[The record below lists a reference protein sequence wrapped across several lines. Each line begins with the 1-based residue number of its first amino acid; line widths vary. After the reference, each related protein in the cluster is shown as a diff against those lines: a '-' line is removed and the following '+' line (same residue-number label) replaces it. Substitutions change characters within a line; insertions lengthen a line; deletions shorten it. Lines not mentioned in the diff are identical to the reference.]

1 MQPKSRLGTAASR
14 FGIVVSMLT
23 ACGSDDMIADAPAPS
38 ALTLPGNA
46 YYPENLYAAA
56 DGTLYVG
63 SLGTGEV
70 VKFAPGST
78 TPVPF
83 IAAGDPTGVSGVYVS
98 GSALWL
104 CAVDLSTSPPTTEVR
119 SYDLTTGAKTASY
132 PFSQPAF
139 CNDLLIDS
147 ASNLFVTDSFGAV
160 WKLAKGSA
168 TLAVWSNDSKLA
180 PPAASGFGADGIAL
194 DGAGNLWV
202 SNFSA
207 GQLLR
212 IPINADGTAGAAV
225 PLTVTPT
232 LGTPDGMRWLG
243 ANTIVLAD
251 GQAGD
256 VTQVEI
262 SGTTGIATAIGTG
275 LNGPTSVVKVG
286 STYWVTEGQIG
297 HLTGAITGPPIT
309 PFEVRTFA
317 AR

>member
-1 MQPKSRLGTAASR
+1 MQSNPRPSNAASR
-14 FGIVVSMLT
+14 FGILVSMLS
-23 ACGSDDMIADAPAPS
+23 ACGSGDILADATTPS
-38 ALTLPGNA
+38 SLTLPGNA
-46 YYPENLYAAA
+46 YYPENLYAAP

-78 TPVPF
+78 TPAPF
-83 IAAGDPTGVSGVYVS
+83 IAAGDPKGVSGVYVS

-104 CAVDLSTSPPTTEVR
+104 CAVDLSTNPPTTEVR

-139 CNDLLIDS
+139 CNDLLIDP

-160 WKLAKGSA
+160 WKLAKGSG

-180 PPAASGFGADGIAL
+180 PPTASGFGADGIAL

-225 PLTVTPT
+225 PLTITPS

-243 ANTIVLAD
+243 TNMIVLAD

-256 VTQVEI
+256 VTQVVI
-262 SGTTGIATAIGTG
+262 SGATGTATAIGTG
-275 LNGPTSVVKVG
+275 LNGPTSIIKVG

-309 PFEVRTFA
+309 PFDVRTFA